1 MEKSFVRNKAGM
13 DEDDEEEDIAK
24 DANDWD
30 DRVDAAI
37 EHLVN
42 EVVNLRMA
50 VVTRNVHQH
59 HGIILM
65 MSVMCVRCLLY
76 SFRCYLLSNTNHALF
91 VITYAA

>member
-1 MEKSFVRNKAGM
+1 MEQSFVRNKAGM
-13 DEDDEEEDIAK
+13 DKDDDEEDIAK
-24 DANDWD
+24 DANGGD

-37 EHLVN
+37 EHSVDELVY
-42 EVVNLRMA
+42 LWMA

-59 HGIILM
+59 HRMILM

>member
-1 MEKSFVRNKAGM
+1 M
-13 DEDDEEEDIAK
+13 DEDNEEEDVAK
-24 DANDWD
+24 DANDGD

-59 HGIILM
+59 HGIM